1 MATELMNEGCQSPG
15 RFANADAFDGAPA
28 FSAAVAYRFAKP
40 AIAPV
45 LGVPEL
51 APALIISHAQSAMK
65 ITEKKRPLVCVYAAS
80 SKACHLDYLE
90 AARRLGVFL
99 ADQQFDIIYGGG
111 RVGLMG
117 ALADG
122 ALSRGG
128 RVKGVL
134 PKFMNDLEWGHSG
147 LTELHLVEDMRTRKH
162 HLLSDSDAVVAL
174 PGGCGTLEEL
184 LEAIT
189 LKRLGIYLKP
199 IVLVNIRRFY
209 DPLLQLLASAI
220 QERFMDQRHH
230 AMWQVV
236 TRPEDVAHAIAT
248 AQTWHP
254 EARSFATQ

>member
-1 MATELMNEGCQSPG
+1 
-15 RFANADAFDGAPA
+15 
-28 FSAAVAYRFAKP
+28 
-40 AIAPV
+40 
-45 LGVPEL
+45 
-51 APALIISHAQSAMK
+51 MK
-65 ITEKKRPLVCVYAAS
+65 TSQKKSPLVCIYAAS
-80 SKACHLDYLE
+80 SKACHPEFHD

-99 ADQQFDIIYGGG
+99 AEQQMDIIYGGG

-128 RVKGVL
+128 RVTGVL
-134 PKFMNDLEWGHSG
+134 PRFMNDLEWGHTG
-147 LTELHLVEDMRTRKH
+147 LTQLHLVEDMRTRKYR
-162 HLLSDSDAVVAL
+162 LLSDSDSVIAL

-199 IVLVNIRRFY
+199 IVLVNTRRFF

-220 QERFMDQRHH
+220 EEKFMDQRHH

-236 TRPEDVAHAIAT
+236 SQPEEVAEAIAT

-254 EARSFATQ
+254 EARNFATQ

>member
-1 MATELMNEGCQSPG
+1 
-15 RFANADAFDGAPA
+15 
-28 FSAAVAYRFAKP
+28 
-40 AIAPV
+40 
-45 LGVPEL
+45 
-51 APALIISHAQSAMK
+51 MK
-65 ITEKKRPLVCVYAAS
+65 TYQKKSPLVCVYAAS
-80 SKACHLDYLE
+80 SKACHPEYHD

-99 ADQQFDIIYGGG
+99 AERQMDIIYGGG

-134 PKFMNDLEWGHSG
+134 PKFMDDLEWGHTG

-199 IVLVNIRRFY
+199 IVLVNTRRFF

-220 QERFMDQRHH
+220 EERFMDKRHQ

-236 TRPEDVAHAIAT
+236 SQPEEVAEAFSSAK
-248 AQTWHP
+248 AWHP
-254 EARSFATQ
+254 DARNFATQ

>member
-1 MATELMNEGCQSPG
+1 M
-15 RFANADAFDGAPA
+15 
-28 FSAAVAYRFAKP
+28 K
-40 AIAPV
+40 
-45 LGVPEL
+45 
-51 APALIISHAQSAMK
+51 SHDN
-65 ITEKKRPLVCVYAAS
+65 KRPLVCVYAAS
-80 SKACHLDYLE
+80 SKTCHPEFHD

-99 ADQQFDIIYGGG
+99 ADRKMDIIYGGG

-134 PKFMNDLEWGHSG
+134 PRFMNDLEWGHNG

-184 LEAIT
+184 LEAIS
-189 LKRLGIYLKP
+189 LKRLGIYLNP
-199 IVLVNIRRFY
+199 IVLVNTRRFF

-220 QERFMDQRHH
+220 EERFMDKRHQ

-236 TRPEDVAHAIAT
+236 SEPEEVAEAFAT
-248 AQTWHP
+248 AQTWLP
-254 EARSFATQ
+254 DARNFAAL

>member
-1 MATELMNEGCQSPG
+1 MRTS
-15 RFANADAFDGAPA
+15 
-28 FSAAVAYRFAKP
+28 
-40 AIAPV
+40 
-45 LGVPEL
+45 
-51 APALIISHAQSAMK
+51 
-65 ITEKKRPLVCVYAAS
+65 EKKRPLVCVYAAS
-80 SKACHLDYLE
+80 SKTCHPDFHD
-90 AARRLGVFL
+90 AARRLGMFL
-99 ADQQFDIIYGGG
+99 ADRQFDIIYGGG

-134 PKFMNDLEWGHSG
+134 PRFMNDLEWGHTG
-147 LTELHLVEDMRTRKH
+147 LTELHLVEDMRTRKQ

-199 IVLVNIRRFY
+199 IVLVNTRRFY
-209 DPLLQLLASAI
+209 NPLLQLLESAI
-220 QERFMDQRHH
+220 EERFMDKRHH

-236 TRPEDVAHAIAT
+236 SQPEQVAEAIST
-248 AQTWHP
+248 SQTWHP